1 MGQKIKNKFIVM
13 TQSNTIV
20 AKASVAF
27 VAIAM
32 SLMMIAPAKAAT
44 AEEMQAQIDALMAT
58 IKSLQ
63 TSMGTTPAATPT
75 GAAYVFTRSLTIGS
89 QGADVTALQTYLIA
103 KGHAIAAGATGY
115 FGAQTAAAVAAWQ
128 TANGISP
135 AAGYFGPV
143 SQAKYAALMAAT
155 PTTPTTPTTPGTP
168 STPSDL
174 SGEASL
180 DVVEINDA
188 DDSDVEEGASEAELA
203 EVDVEFTDGDAMITR
218 LDIVLDKS
226 GQDPWDVF
234 GDVMLMVDGEEV
246 GTIDASDE
254 DNYLDEDDGSLRF
267 SGLEI
272 VANEDEE
279 MTITI
284 AAEIQN
290 NLDVADKGD
299 WNIYVAEMRFIDAD
313 DVTTTESDT
322 DDLEDGDNAS
332 LSGNKAVVTVE
343 DEGADD
349 EVLVKAATTDPD
361 ATTIQVED
369 DSKSDFTTIFEFD
382 LDTDDSTN
390 DVEVNEI
397 VVTVASTEDGT
408 VSTTTNKLINDAMLV
423 VDGEEFDDVSIDV
436 TGNIF
441 TFNIDGDLVIDAG
454 DRVTVA
460 FQAEFKALPAS
471 LEGATV
477 QATITGS
484 TGVDSEGADDIT
496 ASGAA
501 TGEEHTLRTTGANL
515 DVTEISETLKLNS
528 DAVTTDD
535 EGVFT
540 IEFDV
545 TAFEQ
550 DLYVN
555 DEALRGTAFTSGVTT
570 AGANYIVTAA
580 GVASTTGSV
589 VATLDSEATLTGGRF
604 LVSEGETETFTLTVE
619 FDPAGAGGSYK
630 VQLYG
635 LNFAETNAIATD
647 QQLATPAEDF
657 DTDSLTI

>member
-1 MGQKIKNKFIVM
+1 M
-13 TQSNTIV
+13 TQTNTF
-20 AKASVAF
+20 AGKLGVAF

-32 SLMMIAPAKAAT
+32 ALMMVAPAQAET
-44 AEEMQAQIDALMAT
+44 AEELQAKIDALMAT
-58 IKSLQ
+58 IASLQ
-63 TSMGTTPAATPT
+63 TTTAAPAAS
-75 GAAYVFTRSLTIGS
+75 ANAYVFTRSLTIGS
-89 QGADVTALQTYLIA
+89 QGADVTALQTYLIGA
-103 KGHAIAAGATGY
+103 GHAIPAGATGY
-115 FGAQTAAAVAAWQ
+115 FGGQTQSAVAAWQ
-128 TANGISP
+128 TANGVMP

-143 SQAKYAALMAAT
+143 SQAKYTALMAAM
-155 PTTPTTPTTPGTP
+155 PDDSDDDSSDDD
-168 STPSDL
+168 STDDDDDSSSDDL
-174 SGEASL
+174 QGEASL

-188 DDSDVEEGASEAELA
+188 DDSDVEEGQSEAEIA
-203 EVDVEFTDGDAMITR
+203 EVDVEFVDGDAMITR
-218 LDIVLDKS
+218 LDLVLDKS

-267 SGLEI
+267 SGLDI
-272 VANEDEE
+272 VAMEDEE
-279 MTITI
+279 MTITV

-290 NLDVADKGD
+290 NLDTADKGD
-299 WNIYVAEMRFIDAD
+299 WNVYVAEMRYVDAD
-313 DVTTTESDT
+313 DVTTTETDT
-322 DDLEDGDNAS
+322 DDLEDDDNAT
-332 LSGNKAVVTVE
+332 LTGNKAVVTVE
-343 DEGADD
+343 NEGADD

-369 DSKSDFTTIFEFD
+369 DEKSDFTTIFEFD
-382 LDTDDSTN
+382 IDTDDSTN

-397 VVTVASTEDGT
+397 VVTVAGTEDGT
-408 VSTTTNKLINDAMLV
+408 AATTTSLLINDAMLV
-423 VDGEEFDDVSIDV
+423 IDGEEFDDVTIAHG
-436 TGNIF
+436 TNGTF

-454 DRVTVA
+454 DRITVE
-460 FQAEFKALPAS
+460 FQAEFKAIASS

-477 QATITGS
+477 QASITGL
-484 TGVDSEGADDIT
+484 TDVDSEGADDIT

-515 DVTEISETLKLNS
+515 DLTEISETLKLNS

-555 DEALRGTAFTSGVTT
+555 DEALRGTTFTPGVTS
-570 AGANYIVTAA
+570 AGASYLVTSA
-580 GVASTTGSV
+580 GVASTTGAV